1 MSAKIGEFE
10 TMAAR
15 RLLNTETMHAD
26 SMLDTAPSPAT
37 GKLSDRVYDHV
48 LGQIILGIFPVN
60 SRLPSET
67 KLAEQ
72 LEVSRPVVREALKRL
87 REDSLIAS
95 RQGAGSFVM
104 RSPAKNV
111 SEFAPL
117 QSIADIQRCFIFRIA
132 LEGEAAGLAARDH
145 DAASLRRIEEA
156 LIALDRTLEDNILGL
171 EEDIAF
177 HRVIAEATGN
187 RFFAE
192 TLSALRSQIAIGIR
206 LNRNLSLIQ
215 PRKRIVAGQE
225 EHRQVFKAIAA
236 RDEAG
241 ARQAMRRH
249 IENARKRVFEGG

>member
-1 MSAKIGEFE
+1 MKVGCGE
-10 TMAAR
+10 
-15 RLLNTETMHAD
+15 
-26 SMLDTAPSPAT
+26 
-37 GKLSDRVYDHV
+37 
-48 LGQIILGIFPVN
+48 Q
-60 SRLPSET
+60 
-67 KLAEQ
+67 
-72 LEVSRPVVREALKRL
+72 
-87 REDSLIAS
+87 
-95 RQGAGSFVM
+95 
-104 RSPAKNV
+104 
-111 SEFAPL
+111 
-117 QSIADIQRCFIFRIA
+117 
-132 LEGEAAGLAARDH
+132 AARDH

-192 TLSALRSQIAIGIR
+192 TLSALRSQIAVGIR

-236 RDEAG
+236 RDEVG